1 MSGAKKAKIASAK
14 GAKKKYSY
22 NGKVIKPC
30 VFLSQGRRMVCAEY
44 ETGGI
49 VVDANKNALPWAEV
63 VTKATI
69 V

>member
-1 MSGAKKAKIASAK
+1 MAGAKKAKIASAK

-22 NGKVIKPC
+22 EGKVINPC
-30 VFLSQGRRMVCAEY
+30 VFLSKGTRMICAEY

-63 VTKATI
+63 LLKATI
-69 V
+69 S